1 MSRAAHVRHISM
13 SMHEASLVPT
23 CWHSSA
29 LLELVNTPI
38 NRHFIEQ
45 IVVRLFDVA
54 ALALVDCELE
64 GSFDAVASLADFV
77 VRVVQTCRLST
88 GTVLGAMV
96 YLERVKPNL
105 RILSCKYATHRIFMA
120 SALIASKYLNDAN
133 MTNGDWASCS
143 PFPVRELLLMEL
155 EFLHILDYRLAIS
168 DADLLAFYPSLCC
181 HRPISISSLAQ
192 RALARRASGPAPS
205 LLYTPPRRVPAPA
218 YSQIPHIYSPHSPPL
233 SPVSLTESA
242 SSPLLSPFSDA
253 ISVLRPSSSSSEQSE
268 PVVTTPRDGSTF
280 ETALVVG
287 ADDDDDDE
295 PDFAFIYSTYSPDSD
310 ESFESGFPVDY
321 DAPSSPRVQLTR
333 PPAPLGFART
343 PVSRSFP
350 TSALRSENEP
360 AVVQVTPHRESRDV
374 WWKQATHRRASSG
387 LADITNASA
396 TPCTREEL
404 MEVDITSLASNR
416 QPSPAIELKGV
427 KRKER
432 RGLAVTPPPA
442 RRARFAFQ

>member
-1 MSRAAHVRHISM
+1 MSRLVPVRHLSM
-13 SMHEASLVPT
+13 SIHEASLVPT

-29 LLELVNTPI
+29 LLKLVNTPI
-38 NRHFIEQ
+38 NRHFVEQ
-45 IVVRLFDVA
+45 IVVKLFDVA
-54 ALALVDCELE
+54 ALALIDCELE
-64 GSFDAVASLADFV
+64 CSFDALASLADFV

-105 RILSCKYATHRIFMA
+105 RILSCKFAAHRIFMA

-133 MTNGDWASCS
+133 MSNGDWASCS

-168 DADLLAFYPSLCC
+168 DADLLALYPTLCC
-181 HRPISISSLAQ
+181 HRPLSISSLPQ
-192 RALARRASGPAPS
+192 RALARRASGSAPS
-205 LLYTPPRRVPAPA
+205 LLYTSPRRVSAPE
-218 YSQIPHIYSPHSPPL
+218 YSGTPQFWSSPPSSL
-233 SPVSLTESA
+233 ASPTEST
-242 SSPLLSPFSDA
+242 SSPLLSPCSDA
-253 ISVLRPSSSSSEQSE
+253 IPVLRPSSSSSEHSE
-268 PVVTTPRDGSTF
+268 AVVATPRDGSTF
-280 ETALVVG
+280 ETAVVVG
-287 ADDDDDDE
+287 MDDDDDE

-321 DAPSSPRVQLTR
+321 AVDILSSPRVHLAR
-333 PPAPLGFART
+333 PPAPLGFSRT

-360 AVVQVTPHRESRDV
+360 AVVQVTPRRESCDV
-374 WWKQATHRRASSG
+374 WWRQATHHRSSSG
-387 LADITNASA
+387 LADITNAAA
-396 TPCTREEL
+396 TSCTRDEL

-416 QPSPAIELKGV
+416 QPTPAIEAKGV

-432 RGLAVTPPPA
+432 RGLVATPPPT
-442 RRARFAFQ
+442 RRARIAFQ